1 LPTAPLFVKI
11 RAQAMKTIKRTLA
24 ALLLLTLVPCF
35 FAASAADL
43 RRLYHPIVKK
53 IAGTYRIDPELV
65 HIVIRAESNYDVFAI
80 SSAGAMGL
88 MQLMPATALQY
99 GVQNVFD
106 PAQNIEGGVRYLKD
120 LVALYGGKTHLVLAA
135 YNAGQAAVRRYKGI
149 PPYPETRSYIAGI
162 MKTYKKPTVTTR
174 NPTYMVKDANG
185 KTILVNDP
193 EAVRKK

>member
-1 LPTAPLFVKI
+1 
-11 RAQAMKTIKRTLA
+11 MKNVNRTFA
-24 ALLLLTLVPCF
+24 ALLLLSLVPCLT
-35 FAASAADL
+35 AASAADL
-43 RRLYHPIVKK
+43 RKLYGPIVKQV
-53 IAGTYRIDPELV
+53 AGKHRIDPELV
-65 HIVIRAESNYDVFAI
+65 HIVIRAESNYDAFAI

-120 LVALYGGKTHLVLAA
+120 LVRLYNGQTKLVLAA
-135 YNAGQAAVRRYKGI
+135 YNAGQEAVRKYKGI
-149 PPYPETRSYIAGI
+149 PPYPETKGYIAAI
-162 MKTYKKPTVTTR
+162 MRTYKKPTVTTK

-193 EAVRKK
+193 AAVVKK